1 MFSKKKE
8 HEKPKTETNVEHR
21 TPNVEHSTE
30 ENAEHRTQNTE
41 QGMQNK
47 ESRKQTEELQKQIE
61 SLKKEKDDI
70 FAKLQRVAADYD
82 NYQKRS
88 ARQLADSINYEK
100 DKIIKAILPVLDNF
114 EYILTN
120 TSCGVQDEALLKGVK
135 IVYDQFLGVLKNQ
148 GVAQIQSAGEKFD
161 PAQHEAITHRA
172 EEGKDDSVVL
182 EELQKGYISNGRV
195 IRASRVVVNKL
206 AAKNAEQAPTAEP
219 QQQQEPQEDETKDT
233 Q

>member
-1 MFSKKKE
+1 MFPKKKE
-8 HEKPKTETNVEHR
+8 HHKEEQNPATVEQPKEPLSKEKKP
-21 TPNVEHSTE
+21 
-30 ENAEHRTQNTE
+30 A
-41 QGMQNK
+41 
-47 ESRKQTEELQKQIE
+47 EELQKQIE

-88 ARQLADSINYEK
+88 ARQLSDGINYEK

-114 EYILTN
+114 EYILAN

-148 GVAQIQSAGEKFD
+148 GVEQIQSAGEKFN
-161 PAQHEAITHRA
+161 PSIHEAITQRA
-172 EEGKDDSVVL
+172 QEDKDDGVVL
-182 EELQKGYISNGRV
+182 EELQKGYILNERV

-206 AAKNAEQAPTAEP
+206 VAKNVEQSPPAGPQP
-219 QQQQEPQEDETKDT
+219 QQNPEEEETKDT

>member
-1 MFSKKKE
+1 MMFAKKKE
-8 HEKPKTETNVEHR
+8 NHKEDQKPTAVEQ
-21 TPNVEHSTE
+21 PKEQLPKE
-30 ENAEHRTQNTE
+30 EQAA
-41 QGMQNK
+41 
-47 ESRKQTEELQKQIE
+47 EELQKQIE

-114 EYILTN
+114 EYILAN

-135 IVYDQFLGVLKNQ
+135 IIYDQLLGVLKAQ
-148 GVAQIQSAGEKFD
+148 GIEQIHSAGEKFD

-172 EEGKDDSVVL
+172 EEGKDNGVVL
-182 EELQKGYISNGRV
+182 EELQKGYILNGRV

-206 AAKNAEQAPTAEP
+206 AAKNAEQEPAEQS
-219 QQQQEPQEDETKDT
+219 QQQQEPEEEKTKDT